1 MFVGDAE
8 DKSLLAGKWLLRN
21 IDHAC
26 FSRNTTPQMN
36 LLATDGHDAVAVL
49 DDPELTRTR
58 SSMAITLPRSLLG
71 LLGGARELSGRLQPP
86 MPAAFA
92 DCPRDWSG

>member
-1 MFVGDAE
+1 MFVGNAE

-26 FSRNTTPQMN
+26 FSRDTTPEMN
-36 LLATDGHDAVAVL
+36 VLATDGHDPVAVL
-49 DDPELTRTR
+49 DDPELTRTT

-71 LLGGARELSGRLQPP
+71 LLGGAREPSGQRQPL
-86 MPAAFA
+86 MPVGFA